1 MYSIIEIYMNIKIIG
16 IIGGKGLMGGFFAK
30 FFRKEGFR
38 VLVSDMKTKL
48 TNRELVKK
56 SDVVFFAVPIH
67 LTEKIIA
74 EVIPFT
80 RKNQLLLD
88 CTSLKTF
95 SVKTMMKSKAEV
107 IGLHPMFRPSR
118 LGLKNQTV
126 VMCIGRAEGKTVKT
140 VKSWFSKG
148 RAKMIEMTPRQ
159 HDRLMSIIQ
168 VLLHFHTIV
177 LGHAMRRLGV
187 PVRETLKAAS
197 PIYRLEMDMIGR
209 IFSQNPTLYGAL
221 EMQNPETKRVIK
233 TLLHET
239 QNLATVVF
247 KKDLRKFEALFR
259 ETSRFLGDFKDKA
272 LEEINKL
279 LTHLA

>member
-1 MYSIIEIYMNIKIIG
+1 MKTIG
-16 IIGGKGLMGGFFAK
+16 IIGGKGLMGSFFAK
-30 FFRKEGFR
+30 FFKQAGFR
-38 VLVSDMKTKL
+38 ILISDLKTKL
-48 TNRELVKK
+48 TNRELVEK
-56 SDVVFFAVPIH
+56 SDIVFFAVPIH

-95 SVKTMMKSKAEV
+95 PMKTMIKSKAEV
-107 IGLHPMFRPSR
+107 IGLHPMFRPSS

-126 VMCIGRAEGKTVKT
+126 VMCIGRASQKTVKT
-140 VKSWFSKG
+140 VKRWFLEKE
-148 RAKMIEMTPRQ
+148 AHVIKMTPRQ

-187 PVRETLKAAS
+187 PVRETLRAAS

-209 IFSQNPTLYGAL
+209 IFSQNPTLYGAI
-221 EMQNPETKRVIK
+221 EIGNPETKRVIK
-233 TLLHET
+233 TLLSET
-239 QNLATVVF
+239 QNLAAVVF

-259 ETSRFLGDFKDKA
+259 KTSRFLGDFKDEA
-272 LEEINKL
+272 LKEINKL

>member
-1 MYSIIEIYMNIKIIG
+1 MYSIIEIYMNVKIIG
-16 IIGGKGLMGGFFAK
+16 IIGGKGLMGSFFAK

-118 LGLKNQTV
+118 LGFKNQII
-126 VMCIGRAEGKTVKT
+126 VMCIGRARGITVKT

-148 RAKMIEMTPRQ
+148 GAKMIEMTPRQ

-168 VLLHFHTIV
+168 VLLHFHAIV

-221 EMQNPETKRVIK
+221 EMRNPETKRVIK
-233 TLLHET
+233 TLLRET
-239 QNLATVVF
+239 KNLAAVVF